1 VTTERISHRWAA
13 TPSWSGRASDLRRA
27 QVRSRGPQPVPDA
40 PTGPVDSERRVV
52 GAPAFD
58 GQVGELWDTLVNV
71 LGTLPSRASAV
82 ICTADGFPVVSFG
95 YDRHDLVPA
104 ARLTVQKFA
113 EPRPEPAAYG
123 PRHAAA
129 TDHLGSCVETLE
141 LTCGLT
147 QAVIAS
153 IPVEHER
160 YLLSITADSVS
171 MSVLE
176 AWTRETADQFR
187 TLLLASQDAGVRV

>member
-1 VTTERISHRWAA
+1 MTTERISHRWAA
-13 TPSWSGRASDLRRA
+13 TPSWSGRASDFRRA
-27 QVRSRGPQPVPDA
+27 QVRSRGPQAVPTS
-40 PTGPVDSERRVV
+40 PTGPVESERRVV

-58 GQVGELWDTLVNV
+58 GQVGELWQTLVGV
-71 LGTLPSRASAV
+71 LGTLPSRSSAM
-82 ICTADGFPVVSFG
+82 ICTADGFPVVSHG

-113 EPRPEPAAYG
+113 EPRPEHAAYD
-123 PRHAAA
+123 PRHAAFA
-129 TDHLGSCVETLE
+129 AHPDSSVDTVE

-147 QAVIAS
+147 QTVIAS
-153 IPVEHER
+153 IPVEREH

-187 TLLLASQDAGVRV
+187 VLLLPAPAAV

>member
-1 VTTERISHRWAA
+1 MTTERISHRWAA
-13 TPSWSGRASDLRRA
+13 TPSWSGRASDFRRA
-27 QVRSRGPQPVPDA
+27 QVRSRGPQPVPAA
-40 PTGPVDSERRVV
+40 PTGPVESARRVA

-58 GQVGELWDTLVNV
+58 GQVAEQWESLVDV
-71 LGTLPSRASAV
+71 LDALPSRSSAM

-123 PRHAAA
+123 PRHAAVA
-129 TDHLGSCVETLE
+129 GRIGTSVETLE

-147 QAVIAS
+147 QTVIAS
-153 IPVEHER
+153 IPVDHEH
-160 YLLSITADSVS
+160 YLLSITADAVS
-171 MSVLE
+171 MAVLE

-187 TLLLASQDAGVRV
+187 VLLLPVPAAV